1 MNQRRSE
8 TWDKRHQEHDGLPAA
23 ASVLAENTHLL
34 AAQGRALDLA
44 CGRGGNALLLAQQGL
59 TTEAWDFSRV
69 ALEKLAEV
77 ASGQKLEITTCCR
90 DVVIDPP
97 APNEF
102 DIIVVSNFLERQL
115 LPALTA
121 ALRLDGLLFYETF
134 TTEKTDSG
142 GPSNPDYLLQPNE
155 LLTLCQPLRLI
166 YYRED
171 GRAGKLDQGCRNK
184 ARYIGRKI

>member
-1 MNQRRSE
+1 MNHRGSDG
-8 TWDKRHQEHDGLPAA
+8 WDTRHQQYDAKPTA

-34 AAQGRALDLA
+34 PAQGRALDLA

-59 TTEAWDFSRV
+59 TTEAWDFSKV
-69 ALEKLAEV
+69 ALEKLTVYAQ
-77 ASGQKLEITTCCR
+77 SQKLEIKTCCR
-90 DVVIDPP
+90 DVVMDPP

-121 ALRLDGLLFYETF
+121 ALRPDGLLFYETF
-134 TTEKTDSG
+134 TAEKTDSR
-142 GPSNPDYLLQPNE
+142 GPNNSDYLLRPNE

-171 GRAGKLDQGCRNK
+171 GRTGKLDQGCRNK
-184 ARYIGRKI
+184 ARYIGRKV